1 MYYNIC
7 VRNDYL
13 NNCHGKRERNG
24 ASAHVSRDAEKHL
37 LGTERLLIRSV
48 ACDLFINENI
58 IE

>member
-1 MYYNIC
+1 MDYNKC

-24 ASAHVSRDAEKHL
+24 AGAHVARDAEKHL
-37 LGTERLLIRSV
+37 LGTERLLILSV
-48 ACDLFINENI
+48 VCNLFINENI